1 MKLKILRRGGGG
13 GGQTD
18 ASSKKK
24 SSSRSKHQ
32 KNAPDANDIHAT
44 NTGSTASHSFDGSG
58 GLISDVP
65 HGSGIYVDTTR
76 NNNNDGATGFLND
89 VVVAIKT
96 PHKMSQQQ
104 NISILNKK
112 KATTNKQ
119 SKPKGKTSVSASL
132 PSLDFAEML
141 QAGYNAISCV
151 AQCRPMSDATA
162 NAEIPTVIDPDLNED
177 NYTIGELTLIT
188 LEREE
193 QRREL
198 ILAAKEKAAEI
209 SASFVGMGIASTTQ
223 QQPRV
228 HANIGSLLDRN
239 DMNGKAQAL
248 LEKANYH
255 NHVVDMQQSGGDSV
269 SFNMPRA
276 NADPFRIAKQAP
288 TRESFVGRHGARP
301 SLTVD
306 VNDGGNSSGD
316 ENDCDSIDGQ
326 IGRW

>member
-13 GGQTD
+13 GGGGQTN

-24 SSSRSKHQ
+24 SSSRSKHH
-32 KNAPDANDIHAT
+32 KNAPEANDIHAT

-65 HGSGIYVDTTR
+65 HGSGIYVGTKR
-76 NNNNDGATGFLND
+76 NNDDAATGFLDN

-104 NISILNKK
+104 NISNNERK
-112 KATTNKQ
+112 TTNK
-119 SKPKGKTSVSASL
+119 SKPKAKTTASASL
-132 PSLDFAEML
+132 PSLNFVEML
-141 QAGYNAISCV
+141 QAGYSLMSCV
-151 AQCRPMSDATA
+151 AQCRPMSDANA
-162 NAEIPTVIDPDLNED
+162 NTEIPTVIDPDLNED

-198 ILAAKEKAAEI
+198 IAAAKEKAAEI
-209 SASFVGMGIASTTQ
+209 TSSFVGMGITSTTQ

-228 HANIGSLLDRN
+228 HANIGNHMHS
-239 DMNGKAQAL
+239 KAQAL
-248 LEKANYH
+248 LEKANSH
-255 NHVVDMQQSGGDSV
+255 HHAVHMQQPGDDSV
-269 SFNMPRA
+269 SFHAPPV
-276 NADPFRIAKQAP
+276 NADPPFI
-288 TRESFVGRHGARP
+288 GRHGSRA
-301 SLTVD
+301 SLVD
-306 VNDGGNSSGD
+306 EDDDGGDSSGD
-316 ENDCDSIDGQ
+316 ENDCESIDGQ